1 MNEFLVTCGDTVIT
15 DEFEI
20 WLDEELGVE
29 MEKNTIMA
37 WDQVEGEILVLVI
50 DCENYS
56 TEKSS
61 LCFRFRLTNEQFSV
75 LSLADSD
82 RYTYSSE
89 LQQEQGSISALQN
102 IFYSSILLRRYRVLL
117 AYEEHDNL

>member
-1 MNEFLVTCGDTVIT
+1 
-15 DEFEI
+15 
-20 WLDEELGVE
+20 

-37 WDQVEGEILVLVI
+37 WEQVEGEILVLAT

-56 TEKSS
+56 TKKSC

-75 LSLADSD
+75 VSLAHSD

-89 LQQEQGSISALQN
+89 LQQEQGSIFALQN
-102 IFYSSILLRRYRVLL
+102 IFYSSILLRRYSILL
-117 AYEEHDNL
+117 AYKEHDNL